1 MKKIVL
7 AIMIVMMMFSC
18 AKKQA
23 NPFLGEYGTPFET
36 PPFDKIKIEHYMP
49 AFEEGIRQEKA
60 DIDAIVNNPDEPTF
74 GNTIEALEQAGELL
88 TRVNHTFGNLNDA
101 NTSDEMQAIAQQ
113 VAPLLSKQSD
123 DILLNVQLFGRIKS
137 IWLKKD
143 ELGLDPEQLKVLDE
157 YYKDFVRG
165 GADLNDEDK
174 AELRAINEKLA
185 VLTLKFGENVLK
197 ETNNFE
203 LVIDNEEDLSGL
215 TESVI
220 ASGAEAAKEQGYEDK
235 WVYTLDKPS
244 LIPFIQY
251 SDRRELR
258 EKLFKAYIQRGD
270 NNNEFD
276 NKDNLKEIAA
286 LRVRRAN
293 LLGYATHADFML
305 EPRMARNPQ
314 NVYDFLNKLWTPALV
329 KAKGEA
335 KALQAMIDREGQDFK
350 LQPWDW
356 WYYSEKLR
364 KERYDLDD
372 EALRPY
378 FNLENVLQGAFTLAN
393 KLYGISFEER
403 HDIPVYH
410 EDVRVWEVKE
420 ADGSHIGI
428 LYTDYFPRAS
438 KRGGAWMDVFRK
450 QSAIGGKKITP
461 IAYNVGNFSKPTDD
475 TPSLLNWD
483 EVTTLFHEF
492 GHALHG
498 LLSDCTYPK
507 LSGTSVAWDFVELPS
522 QFMENFAGEPEMLKM
537 YALHYQTG
545 EPIPDELIEKLKN
558 SSLFNKGFET
568 VEFLAACYLDM
579 DWHTLKTTEEQDAIQ
594 FEDQSM
600 AAIGLIPEIIVRYRS
615 PYFRHIFAGGYSAGY
630 YSYIWAE
637 VLDSDAFQAFKET
650 SLFDRE
656 TANRFRKYILSAGGT
671 DDPMEMYKRFRGRE
685 PEIGPLLQ
693 KRGLN

>member
-7 AIMIVMMMFSC
+7 AIMIGMMMFSC

-393 KLYGISFEER
+393 KLYGITFEER

>member
-1 MKKIVL
+1 
-7 AIMIVMMMFSC
+7 
-18 AKKQA
+18 
-23 NPFLGEYGTPFET
+23 
-36 PPFDKIKIEHYMP
+36 MP

-293 LLGYATHADFML
+293 LLGYATHADFIL

-378 FNLENVLQGAFTLAN
+378 FQLENVLQGAFTLAN
-393 KLYGISFEER
+393 KLYGITFEER

>member
-1 MKKIVL
+1 
-7 AIMIVMMMFSC
+7 MMFSC

-393 KLYGISFEER
+393 KLYGITFEER

>member
-7 AIMIVMMMFSC
+7 AIMIGMMMFSC

-23 NPFLGEYGTPFET
+23 NPFFGEYGTPFET

-174 AELRAINEKLA
+174 AELRQINEKLA

-220 ASGAEAAKEQGYEDK
+220 ASGAEAAKERGYENK

-293 LLGYATHADFML
+293 LLGYATHADFIL

-393 KLYGISFEER
+393 KLYGITFEER